1 MIEVVAV
8 LFFSYF
14 LFTFC
19 RYSMYLIL
27 KKRKQNGAMR
37 LIFDGQLYN
46 GLSIGKAEAFAS
58 VFDRYH
64 RLLYALA
71 YRYLKSGP
79 EAEDAVQHTF
89 MRLWEQRETFDF
101 SEGLR
106 SLLFTILK
114 NYILNELRHQRIVL
128 EKHEEL
134 LQQNSEEED
143 VMKALEDADFRRHLR
158 SVIGKLP
165 PQKQKICLMKIEQG
179 LSNQEIADKLHITIP
194 TVKSHYTQAIKQLRG
209 MIDKLILILLVC

>member
-1 MIEVVAV
+1 MLFRSIEPVESPFV
-8 LFFSYF
+8 
-14 LFTFC
+14 
-19 RYSMYLIL
+19 MP
-27 KKRKQNGAMR
+27 
-37 LIFDGQLYN
+37 
-46 GLSIGKAEAFAS
+46 
-58 VFDRYH
+58 
-64 RLLYALA
+64 LA

-143 VMKALEDADFRRHLR
+143 V
-158 SVIGKLP
+158 IP
-165 PQKQKICLMKIEQG
+165 C
-179 LSNQEIADKLHITIP
+179 IT
-194 TVKSHYTQAIKQLRG
+194 
-209 MIDKLILILLVC
+209 LLY

>member
-1 MIEVVAV
+1 MGYAV
-8 LFFSYF
+8 D
-14 LFTFC
+14 
-19 RYSMYLIL
+19 
-27 KKRKQNGAMR
+27 
-37 LIFDGQLYN
+37 FDGQLYN

-209 MIDKLILILLVC
+209 MIDKLILILLGC

>member
-1 MIEVVAV
+1 MGYAV
-8 LFFSYF
+8 D
-14 LFTFC
+14 
-19 RYSMYLIL
+19 
-27 KKRKQNGAMR
+27 
-37 LIFDGQLYN
+37 FDGQLYN

-64 RLLYALA
+64 RLLYTLA

-114 NYILNELRHQRIVL
+114 NYILNELRHRSLVF
-128 EKHEEL
+128 EKLYEMA
-134 LQQNSEEED
+134 QQVNDED
-143 VMKALEDADFRRHLR
+143 EDAFLTRFEHGELR
-158 SVIGKLP
+158 KSLRVAIDKLP
-165 PQKQKICLMKIEQG
+165 PQKQKICLLKIEYG
-179 LSNQEIADKLHITIP
+179 LSNQEIADRMGITVP
-194 TVKSHYTQAIKQLRG
+194 TVKSHYTQAIKALRNAIESLI
-209 MIDKLILILLVC
+209 MWFPVIWIYLID

>member
-1 MIEVVAV
+1 MGYAV
-8 LFFSYF
+8 D
-14 LFTFC
+14 
-19 RYSMYLIL
+19 
-27 KKRKQNGAMR
+27 
-37 LIFDGQLYN
+37 FDGQLYN

-79 EAEDAVQHTF
+79 EAEDAV
-89 MRLWEQRETFDF
+89 

>member
-1 MIEVVAV
+1 MGYAV
-8 LFFSYF
+8 D
-14 LFTFC
+14 
-19 RYSMYLIL
+19 
-27 KKRKQNGAMR
+27 
-37 LIFDGQLYN
+37 FDGQLYN

-114 NYILNELRHQRIVL
+114 NYILNELRHRNLVF
-128 EKHEEL
+128 EKLYEMA
-134 LQQNSEEED
+134 QQVNDED
-143 VMKALEDADFRRHLR
+143 EDAFLTRFEHGELR
-158 SVIGKLP
+158 KSLRVAIDKLP
-165 PQKQKICLMKIEQG
+165 PQKQKICLLKIEYG
-179 LSNQEIADKLHITIP
+179 LSNQEIADRMGITVP
-194 TVKSHYTQAIKQLRG
+194 TVKSHYTQAIKALRNAIESLI
-209 MIDKLILILLVC
+209 MWFPVIWIYLID

>member
-1 MIEVVAV
+1 MGYAV
-8 LFFSYF
+8 D
-14 LFTFC
+14 
-19 RYSMYLIL
+19 
-27 KKRKQNGAMR
+27 
-37 LIFDGQLYN
+37 FDGQLYN
-46 GLSIGKAEAFAS
+46 GLSSGKAEAFAS

-89 MRLWEQRETFDF
+89 MRLWEQLETFDF

-128 EKHEEL
+128 EKH
-134 LQQNSEEED
+134 
-143 VMKALEDADFRRHLR
+143 
-158 SVIGKLP
+158 
-165 PQKQKICLMKIEQG
+165 
-179 LSNQEIADKLHITIP
+179 
-194 TVKSHYTQAIKQLRG
+194 
-209 MIDKLILILLVC
+209 